1 MDLPVFVSV
10 FSKFFFIL
18 TPFFCYCRISFTIT
32 DEENTETKHAL
43 AIRVTVGVLLISAIL
58 FIFGQEIFKLLGIS
72 VDAFRI
78 GAGALLFLSAIS
90 LVDGKIQVP
99 DAKKSILD
107 LAVVPLAIPITLGPG
122 SVGTLIVM
130 GGEIQGIGSKLLT
143 LTAYKS
149 LLSVRRSPAVHER
162 SSETC
167 SWSERYSN
175 A

>member
-18 TPFFCYCRISFTIT
+18 TPFFVIAVFLTIT

-143 LTAYKS
+143 LTAIS
-149 LLSVRRSPAVHER
+149 LSCLCVGVLLY
-162 SSETC
+162 T
-167 SWSERYSN
+167 
-175 A
+175 

>member
-1 MDLPVFVSV
+1 MNPLPWQGLPLPRFWREYGFTGFCICLQQILLYPNSVFVIAV
-10 FSKFFFIL
+10 FL
-18 TPFFCYCRISFTIT
+18 TIT

-99 DAKKSILD
+99 DAKNPYLTWPSFH
-107 LAVVPLAIPITLGPG
+107 
-122 SVGTLIVM
+122 SRF
-130 GGEIQGIGSKLLT
+130 LL
-143 LTAYKS
+143 LWA
-149 LLSVRRSPAVHER
+149 PAR
-162 SSETC
+162 
-167 SWSERYSN
+167 
-175 A
+175 

>member
-18 TPFFCYCRISFTIT
+18 TPFFVIAVFLTIT

-90 LVDGKIQVP
+90 LVDGKIP
-99 DAKKSILD
+99 PEFTSC
-107 LAVVPLAIPITLGPG
+107 
-122 SVGTLIVM
+122 
-130 GGEIQGIGSKLLT
+130 
-143 LTAYKS
+143 
-149 LLSVRRSPAVHER
+149 RRV
-162 SSETC
+162 C
-167 SWSERYSN
+167 
-175 A
+175 

>member
-18 TPFFCYCRISFTIT
+18 TPFFVIAVFLTIT

-130 GGEIQGIGSKLLT
+130 GRNPRDRIEVINSDG
-143 LTAYKS
+143 YKS

>member
-18 TPFFCYCRISFTIT
+18 TPFFVIAVFLTIT

-78 GAGALLFLSAIS
+78 GAA
-90 LVDGKIQVP
+90 
-99 DAKKSILD
+99 
-107 LAVVPLAIPITLGPG
+107 
-122 SVGTLIVM
+122 
-130 GGEIQGIGSKLLT
+130 
-143 LTAYKS
+143 
-149 LLSVRRSPAVHER
+149 LSVKITFATLSVLHGVVKHAIFAGVYR
-162 SSETC
+162 
-167 SWSERYSN
+167 
-175 A
+175 

>member
-18 TPFFCYCRISFTIT
+18 TPFFVIAVFLTIT

-78 GAGALLFLSAIS
+78 IICQNNFRHSFS
-90 LVDGKIQVP
+90 LTWSGKTCDI
-99 DAKKSILD
+99 
-107 LAVVPLAIPITLGPG
+107 
-122 SVGTLIVM
+122 
-130 GGEIQGIGSKLLT
+130 
-143 LTAYKS
+143 
-149 LLSVRRSPAVHER
+149 RRSL
-162 SSETC
+162 
-167 SWSERYSN
+167 
-175 A
+175 